1 MKAKGFFLAIVTVM
15 CAMTMT
21 MTSCTS
27 DNDDNPVTPLEPE
40 SLADVTVLFYGHG
53 GGNLDQ
59 YLIGNLRQ
67 FYQALPSCYENVK
80 VAVEYKFSNEENFP
94 LWNNEDAKNI
104 LSNYLNQMGE
114 DTAEAELNNKYYIH
128 WMNPEGNSTF
138 RFVLDPAQTLRCQ
151 AAGNYLPGNNSDFT
165 NPDSLT
171 NFINWAAR
179 QCPAHKYVLVLSD
192 HGGGYFP
199 ADEIDNN
206 DAAQARMTRGV
217 IYDNGHDGQHFTA
230 KSLARAIKA
239 ADIHLDAVYYDAC
252 LMNCL
257 EYQFELKDVT
267 DYIVA
272 STYIVQGSG
281 GIFDT
286 LVECLSGASENLDY
300 AFGKYVEYAARNWDK
315 NYNGSSPFYSDITTT
330 STANLNRLG
339 ELLREFTDRL
349 CDTYQHGT
357 DLQRQQIDNVTRNA
371 VKIVSSYPYYDISKY
386 TTAIMN
392 ALPEV
397 YDKEF
402 SNELKESFI
411 SCAIGQYT
419 SQYLLDHGYK
429 VDYSVLLGANGSC
442 AYTSWNFDYS
452 KDWTTI
458 IRRTLTHM
466 YYYQADGTVSMYKVI
481 DGDFTAEGE
490 SDYSLDIIGNGSWG
504 GTLESV
510 YEQTAFDRMVGW
522 SRWLR
527 LNQQEPSLWCPNEFG
542 YSLPDGDV
550 SDDPFI

>member
-1 MKAKGFFLAIVTVM
+1 MRKMMMAAAALCCM
-15 CAMTMT
+15 AMTMI
-21 MTSCTS
+21 SCT
-27 DNDDNPVTPLEPE
+27 NDIGDNPVISPEPE
-40 SLADVTVLFYGHG
+40 ALADVTVLFYGHG

-59 YLIGNLRQ
+59 FLIGNMRQ
-67 FYQALPSCYENVK
+67 FYQAQPSCYKNVK
-80 VAVEYKFSNEENFP
+80 IAFEYKFSSEENLP
-94 LWNNEDAKNI
+94 SWNNEDAKNK
-104 LSNYLNQMGE
+104 LSNYLNEVEE
-114 DTAEAELNNKYYIH
+114 DVAEAELDDQFYLL
-128 WMNPEGNSTF
+128 WMDPKGNSTF
-138 RFVLDPAQTLRCQ
+138 RFVLDPMQTLRRQ
-151 AAGNYLPGNNSDFT
+151 AAGNYLDGNNCDFSH
-165 NPDSLT
+165 PDSLT

-179 QCPAHKYVLVLSD
+179 QCPAHKYVLVLAD

-199 ADEIDNN
+199 SDEIDNN
-206 DAAQARMTRGV
+206 DAALARMTRGV
-217 IYDNGHDGQHFTA
+217 IYDNGHKGQHFTA
-230 KSLARAIKA
+230 KSLTRAIKA

-252 LMNCL
+252 LMNCM
-257 EYQFELKDVT
+257 EYLFELKDVT

-272 STYIVQGSG
+272 STYTVQGSG

-300 AFGKYVEYAARNWDK
+300 AFGKYVEYAARNWEK
-315 NYNGSSPFYSDITTT
+315 NYKGSSPFSSDITTT

-357 DLQRQQIDNVTRNA
+357 DLQHQQIDNVTRNA
-371 VKIVSSYPYYDISKY
+371 VKIASSYPYYDISKY

-392 ALPEV
+392 TLPEV

-402 SNELKESFI
+402 CNELKESFI

-419 SQYLLDHGYK
+419 SQYLLDHGYE
-429 VDYSVLLGANGSC
+429 VNYSVLLGANGSY
-442 AYTSWNFDYS
+442 AYTMWDFGYS
-452 KDWTTI
+452 QDWTTV
-458 IRRTLTHM
+458 IRRTLTQID
-466 YYYQADGTVSMYKVI
+466 YYQADGTISKYEVI

-490 SDYSLDIIGNGSWG
+490 SNYSLHFTGNSRWGS
-504 GTLESV
+504 TLESV
-510 YEQTAFDRMVGW
+510 YEQTAFDRIVGW

-527 LNQQEPSLWCPNEFG
+527 LNQQEPSLWCPSDFG